1 MRGFSTQ
8 ASAPTTSI
16 TPLGYLAPFLTIV
29 LWAINTVVTKSAAGV
44 IDPASIA
51 LYRWVMAFL
60 VVTPFVVGPAWRHR
74 AIFRAHWWRL
84 AILGALGMAIYQGIA
99 YAAASST
106 TAINMGV
113 IIALMPL
120 MTALLASAF
129 SAEPLTSRR
138 ILGTLISL
146 AGLVILTTA
155 GDPMELMRG
164 GLHIGDLLML
174 IACLSNSLY
183 NVLIK
188 RWVIPLP
195 IWQQLY
201 GQMIFAI
208 LVIVPFWLVSPM
220 SPITAANLPLILF
233 AVFGAS
239 IAAPFFWVTG
249 VKALGAARATL
260 FINLL
265 PVIVALL
272 AWSLLGEA
280 LHAYH
285 AVGGVIALIGV
296 AIAL

>member
-1 MRGFSTQ
+1 MRIFPRLANAST
-8 ASAPTTSI
+8 APAALL
-16 TPLGYLAPFLTIV
+16 PYLALFLTIV

-51 LYRWVMAFL
+51 LYRWVMAFG
-60 VVTPFVVGPAWRHR
+60 VVAPFVAGPAWRNR
-74 AIFRAHWWRL
+74 TIFRTHWWRL

-99 YAAASST
+99 YAAARST

-113 IIALMPL
+113 ILALMPL

-129 SAEPLTSRR
+129 SAEPLTWPR
-138 ILGTLISL
+138 ILGTLVSL
-146 AGLVILTTA
+146 VGLVILTTA
-155 GDPMELMRG
+155 GDPMELLRG

-174 IACLSNSLY
+174 AACLSGSLY

-201 GQMIFAI
+201 GQMVFAI
-208 LVIVPFWLVSPM
+208 LVIVPFWLTSPM
-220 SPITAANLPLILF
+220 APITAANLPLIVL
-233 AVFGAS
+233 AVFTAS
-239 IAAPFFWVTG
+239 LTAPFLWMTG
-249 VKALGAARATL
+249 VKALGAARATI

-265 PVIVALL
+265 PVVVALL
-272 AWSLLGEA
+272 AWTLLGEA
-280 LHAYH
+280 LHGYH